1 MNDKKNLTKDELAN
15 YLKNLKDKAPP
26 KPSSLITPPKSP
38 IASTAPSNN
47 NRKRGGL
54 YGPRVYP
61 SPKKITSILGQKIG
75 ESIKTP
81 SSPPESVSSSTA
93 YSSSSSTRLNTTD
106 TVSSGLNFNEAD
118 ANKIDGNNDIN
129 GLINDLTYPMETK
142 LSFKLNNNQSTDINS
157 GYNNNNNIDERTI
170 SANASTTKIDNNTKD
185 GYVLSAAFKSY
196 SASSRPASRTPSL
209 IKQTTKQIQSEVNKN
224 KKIYNSTVNMLQKQ
238 HQFNKQLNNELENND
253 NNSQWNPR
261 YDETQ
266 KKFPH
271 SEKLEYNHNSIPTSP
286 TSPKIYTS
294 NNQPFNGSS
303 RPSSSMYNVA
313 SIECAACNK
322 SITGKVLSAMGKK
335 WHPDHFTCTTCN
347 TSLEHI
353 AFFEQDGLPYCHL
366 DFHEL
371 FSPRCGY
378 CNTPIEGQ
386 CITALGKSWHVGHF
400 FCRECGGP
408 FESGGF
414 MVHDG
419 YPYCEKDW
427 MKKFAPKCKGCQNP
441 IKEEFTSALDGKWHR
456 DCFGCKTCNQPFH
469 SSYYVHQ
476 GQPYCDVHYREIREF

>member
-38 IASTAPSNN
+38 IASTAPSDN

-61 SPKKITSILGQKIG
+61 SPKKITSII
-75 ESIKTP
+75 
-81 SSPPESVSSSTA
+81 
-93 YSSSSSTRLNTTD
+93 D

-142 LSFKLNNNQSTDINS
+142 LSFKLNNNQSTDING

-185 GYVLSAAFKSY
+185 SYVLSAAFKSY

-209 IKQTTKQIQSEVNKN
+209 IKQTTNQIQKHN
-224 KKIYNSTVNMLQKQ
+224 Q
-238 HQFNKQLNNELENND
+238 
-253 NNSQWNPR
+253 
-261 YDETQ
+261 
-266 KKFPH
+266 
-271 SEKLEYNHNSIPTSP
+271 EYNHNSIPTSP

-294 NNQPFNGSS
+294 NNQPFNGGG